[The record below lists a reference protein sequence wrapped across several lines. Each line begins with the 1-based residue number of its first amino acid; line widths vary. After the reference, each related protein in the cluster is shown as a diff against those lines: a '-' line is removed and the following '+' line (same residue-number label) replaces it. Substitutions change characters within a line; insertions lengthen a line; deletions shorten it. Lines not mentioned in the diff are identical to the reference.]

1 MSKRKKMMNPDEYR
15 SATLVAQ
22 MLRAKHPEM
31 PLKEASLKARDAI
44 RAEREEP
51 LMRLKR
57 D

>member
-1 MSKRKKMMNPDEYR
+1 VSKRKKMMNPDEYR